1 MSHEFEN
8 GSGQSDELGRDM
20 VVAERLAVLDP
31 ASEDPNYWLRFRAG
45 VMGDAARALAQRR
58 LIADLTVAD
67 VLTSWGRAIVPAAL
81 AAAMGGI
88 MLLRAGSV
96 EVTPQQVEVVELF
109 PVPVAVMEVPTLLS
123 PDQAVGFA
131 ALGPEAF

>member
-1 MSHEFEN
+1 MNGAFDS
-8 GSGQSDELGRDM
+8 GSGRTDELGRDM
-20 VVAERLAVLDP
+20 MLAERLAVLDP

-96 EVTPQQVEVVELF
+96 DMTAVPVELE
-109 PVPVAVMEVPTLLS
+109 PVPVAAIDMPALMA
-123 PDQAVGFA
+123 PDPAVGFA